1 MASRGDLMMIA
12 DTSFIIDVMTGKKE
26 SLKKL
31 EEVERN
37 DIPLNTTTITFFE
50 LWSGIEQSNKS
61 DKEKEKIRDVLE
73 ARVLYDFDR
82 IAGELGGR
90 IDGKLSKKGK
100 KVEPQDSMISGIAI
114 RENEKILTRNTKHFN
129 WISEVSDLNIEDY
142 RSD

>member
-1 MASRGDLMMIA
+1 MMIA
-12 DTSFIIDVMTGKKE
+12 DTSFIIDVMKGKKE

-31 EEVERN
+31 GEVEKN
-37 DIPLNTTTITFFE
+37 DIPLNTTSITFFE
-50 LWSGIEQSNKS
+50 LWSGIEQSNKP

-129 WISEVSDLNIEDY
+129 LISKVLYLNVEY
-142 RSD
+142 Y

>member
-1 MASRGDLMMIA
+1 MMIA
-12 DTSFIIDVMTGKKE
+12 DTSFIIDVMTGKKG

-50 LWSGIEQSNKS
+50 LWSGIEQSNKTE
-61 DKEKEKIRDVLE
+61 KEKEKIRDVLE

-129 WISEVSDLNIEDY
+129 LISEVSDLNIEY
-142 RSD
+142 YKSE

>member
-1 MASRGDLMMIA
+1 MMIA

-142 RSD
+142 KSN